1 MERVFLMKKEE
12 INAVL
17 FDLDDTLVNS
27 KKAEYNAICKFKNLY
42 IEFNKV
48 EDADFAKEW
57 SKITME
63 TYERYHS
70 GEISFEEL
78 KIGRMK
84 RLFSYYSI
92 IISDEDS
99 KEKFK
104 EYQNIY
110 EKNWILFD
118 DAKEVLEYLK
128 NKYKLVILSNGDG
141 KQQRKKIEYTG
152 LDKYFF
158 YIVISSEVGYSKPEK
173 EIFEIACKMV
183 NSKPENCIMIGDK
196 YKVDIEGSLNAGMYG
211 IWINRKKEQLTY
223 EFQIEEL
230 NELIKYL

>member
-1 MERVFLMKKEE
+1 MKKEE
-12 INAVL
+12 INTVL

-27 KKAEYNAICKFKNLY
+27 KNAEYNAICKFKNLY

-48 EDADFAKEW
+48 EDVDFAKAW

-152 LDKYFF
+152 LDKYFS

>member
-1 MERVFLMKKEE
+1 MKKEE

-48 EDADFAKEW
+48 EDVDFAKAW

-104 EYQNIY
+104 EY
-110 EKNWILFD
+110 
-118 DAKEVLEYLK
+118 
-128 NKYKLVILSNGDG
+128 
-141 KQQRKKIEYTG
+141 
-152 LDKYFF
+152 
-158 YIVISSEVGYSKPEK
+158 
-173 EIFEIACKMV
+173 
-183 NSKPENCIMIGDK
+183 
-196 YKVDIEGSLNAGMYG
+196 
-211 IWINRKKEQLTY
+211 
-223 EFQIEEL
+223 
-230 NELIKYL
+230 

>member
-1 MERVFLMKKEE
+1 MKKEE
-12 INAVL
+12 INTVL

-27 KKAEYNAICKFKNLY
+27 KNAEYNAICKFKNLY

-48 EDADFAKEW
+48 EDVDFAKAW

-152 LDKYFF
+152 LDKYFS

-211 IWINRKKEQLTY
+211 IWINRNKEQSTY